1 MKVIAKAVLAVAL
14 TASACTASAF
24 DLGEVGRLAG
34 SLGVGQQ
41 KEQSSGVQALGLL
54 GSLDD
59 LGVTPQ
65 QALGGVG
72 VLLSLA
78 QSQLP
83 ASEYSALGQSVP
95 GIERFEGAN
104 ALSQL
109 NQLDALS
116 GLLGGKQKSIGVSP
130 DVQDALGNVTNLS
143 EAQNAF
149 NLLGMDSG
157 LIAQFAPLLLQYL
170 GSNGAGSSLMGNLA
184 QAWGVPA
191 Q

>member
-170 GSNGAGSSLMGNLA
+170 GSNGAGSSLVGDLA
-184 QAWGVPA
+184 QAWGVP